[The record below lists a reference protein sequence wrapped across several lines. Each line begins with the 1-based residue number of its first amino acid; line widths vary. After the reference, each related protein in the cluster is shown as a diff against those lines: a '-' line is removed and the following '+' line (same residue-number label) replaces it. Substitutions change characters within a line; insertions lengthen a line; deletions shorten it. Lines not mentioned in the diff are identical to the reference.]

1 MIRGLLYWS
10 GGLLLT
16 LLLMIPFYLLLPLY
30 KKYPD
35 LPHRY
40 IGFWARLIVRV
51 FYGSHIE
58 LSGQEHIEPGQQ
70 YIIVSNHRSYT
81 DILFAHAS
89 VRLQFRWLAKT
100 SLFRIPLFGS
110 SMKVAGYI
118 PVERTKY
125 ISASRSLEQ
134 VKEVLSKG
142 RSVWIFPEGT
152 RTPRDELGKFKRG
165 AFLIAKETGSPLLPV
180 VLVNTD
186 LIFTRPYVIKPKSVK
201 VEVLSPVTYSDFTGK
216 GMSER
221 EIMEACARYIR
232 NKIQLQYNA
241 HVTHH

>member
-10 GGLLLT
+10 VGLLLT
-16 LLLMIPFYLLLPLY
+16 VLLMVPFYLLLPLY
-30 KKYPD
+30 RKYPD

-40 IGFWARLIVRV
+40 IGFWARLLVRA
-51 FYGSHIE
+51 FYGSRIE
-58 LSGQEHIEPGQQ
+58 LSGQEHIVPGQH

-89 VRLQFRWLAKT
+89 LRLQFRWLAKR
-100 SLFRIPLFGS
+100 SLFRIPLFGP

-134 VKEVLSKG
+134 VKEVLRKG

-152 RTPRDELGKFKRG
+152 RTPGDELGKFKRG
-165 AFLIAKETGSPLLPV
+165 AFLIAKETGAPLLPV

-186 LIFTRPYVIKPKSVK
+186 RIFTRPYVIKPKRVK
-201 VEVLSPVTYSDFTGK
+201 VVVLAPVSYSDFKGR

-221 EIMEACARYIR
+221 EIMDTCARYIKNR
-232 NKIQLQYNA
+232 IQSQYNA
-241 HVTHH
+241 HVTHP